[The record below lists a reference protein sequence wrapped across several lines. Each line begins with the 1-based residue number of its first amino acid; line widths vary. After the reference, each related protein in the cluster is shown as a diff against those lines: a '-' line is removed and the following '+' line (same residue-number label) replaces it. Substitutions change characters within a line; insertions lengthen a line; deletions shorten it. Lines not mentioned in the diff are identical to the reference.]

1 MTLNP
6 EDDIIRQIIQSYKG
20 YADTLS
26 GEKRKQFYQL
36 FSFLYEFAEAINAKG
51 EPFPEE
57 AVLVTLVLKQHLL
70 IEDLKEVEMLKGS
83 KNDKEEGRAQGEE
96 LV

>member
-6 EDDIIRQIIQSYKG
+6 EDDIVRQIIQSYKG

-26 GEKRKQFYQL
+26 GEKRRQFYQL
-36 FSFLYEFAEAINAKG
+36 FNSLYEFVEAINAKG

-57 AVLVTLVLKQHLL
+57 AALVTLVLKQHLL
-70 IEDLKEVEMLKGS
+70 IEELKEEVERLKGIQ
-83 KNDKEEGRAQGEE
+83 KKEEEE
-96 LV
+96 N

>member
-6 EDDIIRQIIQSYKG
+6 DHDVVRQIIQSYKG

-26 GEKRKQFYQL
+26 GEKRKQFEQL
-36 FSFLYEFAEAINAKG
+36 FNFLYEFVEAINAKS

-57 AVLVTLVLKQHLL
+57 AALMTLVLKQHLI
-70 IEDLKEVEMLKGS
+70 IEDLKEEVARLKG
-83 KNDKEEGRAQGEE
+83 KKKEEK
-96 LV
+96 